1 MTVSR
6 PASPPLSGPPP
17 ALLLPSPIHHSL
29 LPRGAGQC
37 TGRHNSTYFG
47 QVLIIAPCSLLPAP
61 CSCTPRSTS
70 WPDPRLAP
78 ARPPPSSCPSSTG
91 SSRPGPTPAA
101 AAPASPHRPSSSP
114 PPQPLDETRKFAHS
128 SGAKAGIL
136 YGGTSTGDQAD
147 KLRSVS
153 SSP

>member
-6 PASPPLSGPPP
+6 PASPPSSGPPP

-47 QVLIIAPCSLLPAP
+47 QVLIIAPCSLPILHRIIETGADACCGRSSQSPQAVII
-61 CSCTPRSTS
+61 TPTRE
-70 WPDPRLAP
+70 LAI
-78 ARPPPSSCPSSTG
+78 
-91 SSRPGPTPAA
+91 
-101 AAPASPHRPSSSP
+101 
-114 PPQPLDETRKFAHS
+114 QIYDEARKFAHG

-136 YGGTSTGDQAD
+136 YGGTSTGGQAE
-147 KLRSVS
+147 KLRLVS
-153 SSP
+153 FPVM